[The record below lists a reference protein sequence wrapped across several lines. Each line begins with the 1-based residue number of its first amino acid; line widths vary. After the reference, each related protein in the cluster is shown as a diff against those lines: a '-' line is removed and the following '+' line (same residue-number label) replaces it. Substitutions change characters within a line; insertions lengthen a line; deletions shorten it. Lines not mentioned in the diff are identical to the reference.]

1 MEPVEGPGAGD
12 DPWEADSLEWSTTSP
27 PPEYNFASIPVVA
40 SAHPLW
46 DQKPLPYAESGDQE
60 ETRGLGPEG
69 AVGRETPVTSGID
82 TRPEGNL
89 EIPQETYLPLVVA
102 VGLAVLFMGLL
113 VNAAAVAIVGAGL
126 AVVSLV
132 WWAWRTEEDLA

>member
-1 MEPVEGPGAGD
+1 M
-12 DPWEADSLEWSTTSP
+12 
-27 PPEYNFASIPVVA
+27 
-40 SAHPLW
+40 
-46 DQKPLPYAESGDQE
+46 
-60 ETRGLGPEG
+60 
-69 AVGRETPVTSGID
+69 TSGID

-102 VGLAVLFMGLL
+102 VGLAGALHRPAGQRRRGGV
-113 VNAAAVAIVGAGL
+113 VGAGL

>member
-1 MEPVEGPGAGD
+1 MA
-12 DPWEADSLEWSTTSP
+12 
-27 PPEYNFASIPVVA
+27 
-40 SAHPLW
+40 
-46 DQKPLPYAESGDQE
+46 
-60 ETRGLGPEG
+60 
-69 AVGRETPVTSGID
+69 RETPVTSGID

-89 EIPQETYLPLVVA
+89 AIPQETYLPLVVA

-132 WWAWRTEEDLA
+132 WWSWRTEEDLT